1 MKYNEEA
8 YLKAENVVT
17 ERYVKATTEYERR
30 ISETNERY
38 PEIRRINDK
47 ISGAVSEI
55 IDVLD
60 KKPGN
65 VSAKIEKIGK
75 ANLDAQ
81 EKRRNLLVGFGLPAD
96 YLDIHYTCK
105 KCKDTGYVEGI
116 RCECFEELILRFSAE
131 EISKDCTIAL
141 HDFDDFKLSYYTGD
155 DYNRMNTV
163 FKVCKNYAENFS
175 PKADSFLL
183 IGNTGLGKTLLSSAI
198 AKAVLLKGYS
208 VVFESI
214 SIILS
219 KIENDRF
226 GRSKENTL
234 GLITSADLVILDD
247 LGSEFKSSFNESA
260 IYDIINSRLNKGL
273 PTIISTNYSFEELK
287 EKYNSRII
295 SRIDHQFNHL
305 NFCGEDVRALK
316 KSEK

>member
-1 MKYNEEA
+1 MRYNEEA
-8 YLKAENVVT
+8 YLKAENVIT
-17 ERYVKATTEYERR
+17 ERYIKAATEYERR
-30 ISETNERY
+30 ILETNERY

-60 KKPGN
+60 RKPGD
-65 VSAKIEKIGK
+65 VSARIEKIGK

-81 EKRRNLLVGFGLPAD
+81 NKRRNLLVSFGLPAD
-96 YLDIHYTCK
+96 YLDIHYTCE
-105 KCKDTGYVEGI
+105 KCKDTGYVEGV
-116 RCECFEELILRFSAE
+116 RCECFEELILKYSAE

-155 DYNRMNTV
+155 YHRIMTAV
-163 FKVCKNYAENFS
+163 FKMCKNYAEDFS
-175 PKADSFLL
+175 QKADSLLL

-198 AKAVLLKGYS
+198 AKAVLLRGYS
-208 VVFESI
+208 VVFDSI
-214 SIILS
+214 SIVLS
-219 KIENDRF
+219 RIENDRF
-226 GRSKENTL
+226 GRTKENTL

-260 IYDIINSRLNKGL
+260 IYDIINSRLNKEL
-273 PTIISTNYSFEELK
+273 PTIISTNYTFEELK

-295 SRIDHQFNHL
+295 SRIDHQFTHL
-305 NFCGEDVRALK
+305 NFCGQDVRALK